1 MRFCMV
7 TTFYP
12 PYHSG
17 GCATYVR
24 ALSRALV
31 AQGHEVEVIHC
42 IDAYRLKHKR
52 EPAPEAADDGI
63 LVHRLE
69 SRFGFLSPLISQQT
83 GHPGLKSSAERA
95 ILARPFDVVNFH
107 NISLI
112 GGPAILAWSRAPV
125 TFYTLHE
132 HWLLCPTHFFWKN
145 KSKPCDRPTC
155 VSCCIMSGIPPQLW
169 RYTSLVQRAVAH
181 VDVLFAPSEYTAA
194 RHREAGLPRVQV
206 LPLFSAIRPS
216 PESVPRRG
224 DDRPR
229 FLFVG
234 RLVAAKGIVPL
245 LEEFAL
251 LPEYD
256 LLVIGDGELRGELES
271 RFAAHQNIRFLGHLP
286 QSELV
291 PAYQEATALIFPSL
305 VPETFGLTIVEAFAC
320 GTPAIVHDVGGSRE
334 LVDETGAGFVY
345 RNREELRAALSQLAA
360 NTGLRE
366 RLGQRAQEA
375 FLESYTPQQ
384 HLERYLEHV
393 NVIRGSKGLH

>member
-42 IDAYRLKHKR
+42 IDAFRLVYKR
-52 EPAPEAADDGI
+52 EPTAEAADDGI
-63 LVHRLE
+63 VVHRLK
-69 SRFGFLSPLISQQT
+69 SRYGFLSPLISQQT

-112 GGPAILAWSRAPV
+112 GGPAILSWSRAPV
-125 TFYTLHE
+125 TLYTLHE

-145 KSKPCDRPTC
+145 RSKPCDRPTC
-155 VSCCIMSGIPPQLW
+155 FRCCIASGIPPQLW

-181 VDVLFAPSEYTAA
+181 VDALLAPSEYTAV
-194 RHREAGLPRVQV
+194 RHREAGLPRIRV

-216 PESVPRRG
+216 SESVSPRG
-224 DDRPR
+224 ERPR

-251 LPEYD
+251 LPAYD
-256 LLVIGDGELRGELES
+256 LVVIGDGELRGELEA
-271 RFAAHQNIRFLGHLP
+271 RFSAYRNIRFLGHIP
-286 QSELV
+286 QSELI
-291 PAYQEATALIFPSL
+291 PAYQEATSLIFPSL

-320 GTPAIVHDVGGSRE
+320 GTPAIVNDVGGSRE
-334 LVDETGAGFVY
+334 LVEETGAGFVY
-345 RNREELRAALSQLAA
+345 RNREELRAALARLA
-360 NTGLRE
+360 NDTGLRE
-366 RLGQRAQEA
+366 SLGHRARES
-375 FLESYTPQQ
+375 FLKLYTPQQ
-384 HLERYLEHV
+384 HLKRYLEYV
-393 NVIRGSKGLH
+393 DEIRDAKGLH

>member
-42 IDAYRLKHKR
+42 LDAYRLAHKR
-52 EPAPEAADDGI
+52 EPNAEAADEGI

-83 GHPGLKSSAERA
+83 GYPGLKSSAERA

-112 GGPAILAWSRAPV
+112 GGPAILSWSRAPV
-125 TFYTLHE
+125 TLYTLHE

-145 KSKPCDRPTC
+145 RSKPCDRPTC
-155 VSCCIMSGIPPQLW
+155 FRCSIVSGIPPQLW
-169 RYTSLVQRAVAH
+169 RYTTLVQRAVAH
-181 VDVLFAPSEYTAA
+181 VDALLAPSEYTAT

-206 LPLFSAIRPS
+206 LPLFSAIGPP

-224 DDRPR
+224 DRPR

-251 LPEYD
+251 LPAYD
-256 LLVIGDGELRGELES
+256 LHVIGDGELRGKLES
-271 RFAAHQNIRFLGHLP
+271 RFAAYPNVRFLGHVP
-286 QSELV
+286 QSELI

-320 GTPAIVHDVGGSRE
+320 ATPAIVHDVGGSRE
-334 LVDETGAGFVY
+334 LVDETGGGFVY
-345 RNREELRAALSQLAA
+345 RTREELRAALSRLA
-360 NTGLRE
+360 TDGDLRE
-366 RLGQRAQEA
+366 RLGHRARES
-375 FLESYTPQQ
+375 FLRLYTPQR
-384 HLERYLEHV
+384 HLKRYLKQI
-393 NVIRGSKGLH
+393 NVIRDAKGVH